1 LEIHKVINNTDNKNK
16 PKLDITT
23 KSPLCKQIII
33 FIGSNSAKRVMAQSN
48 IHISNINRSLKGI
61 KLEIIVDFIRSNN
74 KNIIFTTNKAT
85 ATLDLNIVK
94 EYLENLN
101 DVDSSDLISLR
112 LLYLKLYLKILSI
125 TYFIENTNLLLTFDI
140 VEKVIK
146 TTHIVS

>member
-1 LEIHKVINNTDNKNK
+1 
-16 PKLDITT
+16 
-23 KSPLCKQIII
+23 
-33 FIGSNSAKRVMAQSN
+33 MAQSN